1 MDFDDPTI
9 PEFASWDSYNKF
21 TRRVLRE
28 RRYIHTDVIGSFL
41 QTVRATIRDR
51 DVELKEGS
59 IFFRAQQGI
68 DWLELKDDDGI
79 VIGEETVG
87 FGAERMKPQYHQAR
101 EGRSNPTGIPALYLG
116 TTEQTAISEVR
127 PWVGADI
134 SVAQFRL
141 QRTLKA
147 IDLSKGH
154 GQSSFGLVGLQFFLN
169 NKPLSKEE
177 KEKAVWTDI
186 DNAFSRPVTSSE
198 SAANYAPTQILAEL
212 FRDIG
217 YDAIIYKSQFGEKG
231 FNIVLFNLDD
241 AEAINCA
248 PYRVTGIEVSFEEA
262 GNRWY
267 KSKS

>member
-1 MDFDDPTI
+1 MDFDNPSI

-21 TRRVLRE
+21 AWSVRRE
-28 RRYIHTDVIGSFL
+28 RRYIRTDVTDSFL

-51 DVELKEGS
+51 DVELEKGS

-68 DWLELKDDDGI
+68 DWHQRKDDDGI
-79 VIGEETVG
+79 VIDEEPVG
-87 FGAERMKPQYHQAR
+87 FGAERMKPLYNQAR
-101 EGRSNPTGIPALYLG
+101 EGRSNPTEIPALYLG
-116 TTEQTAISEVR
+116 TNEQTAISEVR

-134 SVAQFRL
+134 SVAQFQL
-141 QRTLKA
+141 QRTLRA

-154 GQSSFGLVGLQFFLN
+154 GHSSFGLVGLQSFLN
-169 NKPLSKEE
+169 NKPLSAEE

-198 SAANYAPTQILAEL
+198 SAANYVPTQILAEL

-231 FNIVLFNLDD
+231 FNIVLFNLND

-248 PYRVTGIEVSFEEA
+248 PYEVTGIEVSFKEA